1 MASETKD
8 LQEKRAV
15 RQAAVRAEND
25 TINLKELF
33 WTLVYRWKLILA
45 AMLLGAALLGAYHA
59 FFVNP
64 VYQADASIFI
74 TNNDSV
80 ITFSDLQLSSALTE
94 DYAKI
99 IKSRTVLKEVI
110 KEMDL
115 DMDFKQLGQLVT
127 VTNPADSH
135 ILTITVTCG
144 DMELCRNIANSLM
157 NVGVERIYQVVGSS
171 EPTVIDYSEAEAVE
185 EITPSLAG
193 YIVKGGIFGAAV
205 MCALICLRFLTDTT
219 LKTEDDIRKYLRM
232 PVLSVV
238 PYFEEKKD

>member
-1 MASETKD
+1 M
-8 LQEKRAV
+8 V
-15 RQAAVRAEND
+15 RQAAVRPEDD
-25 TINLKELF
+25 TINIKELF
-33 WTLVYRWKLILA
+33 WTLVYRWKLILV
-45 AMLLGAALLGAYHA
+45 AMLLGALLLGAYHA
-59 FFVNP
+59 FLLHP

-80 ITFSDLQLSSALTE
+80 ITFSDLQLSSELTE

-115 DMDFKQLGQLVT
+115 DMNFKQLGQLVA
-127 VTNPADSH
+127 VTNPTDSH
-135 ILTITVTCG
+135 IITITVTCG

-185 EITPSLAG
+185 EITPGLGSYMA
-193 YIVKGGIFGAAV
+193 KGGIFGAGV
-205 MCALICLRFLTDTT
+205 VCALICLRFLTDTT